1 LIDPRT
7 KFLGKPVAI
16 SREEIETMNHP
27 SPDPSVKRN
36 PNLALE
42 PDSQGR
48 ATRIRL
54 LNFSARPM
62 RAFHLSWIAFF
73 LSFVA
78 WFGIAPLMA
87 IVRDDLRLTKAQIG
101 NTVIASVAITIF
113 ARLLAGWLCDR
124 FGPRRTYCA
133 LLSLGA
139 LPVMGIGFSHSY
151 QSFLLFRLAIGLIG
165 ASFVITQYH
174 TSVMFSTSVVGTAN
188 AITAGWGNLG
198 GGVAQWV
205 MPMLFAALVGLGIDK
220 FMSWRLVMIVPGGL
234 MFVTGIAY
242 YLLTDDTPDGQP
254 FSARTG
260 SAAFWEAAGDYRV
273 WLLFLLYGACFGVE
287 ITVDNVAA
295 LYFKDSFHI
304 TLKLAGVLAGLIG
317 MMNLFAR
324 ALGGIAG
331 DWAGGKW
338 GWDGRVRLLGVTI
351 FLEGLLMVLFS
362 RLTLLGPA
370 TAAFLLFGLFVCMAC
385 GVTFSVAPLIRP
397 RAVGSVS
404 GIVGAGGN
412 LGAVLAA
419 MLFKSERLSGANAF
433 LILGGIV
440 AASSFW
446 VLALR
451 FRESKVSQSDL
462 EAMPVLM
469 SAD

>member
-1 LIDPRT
+1 
-7 KFLGKPVAI
+7 
-16 SREEIETMNHP
+16 
-27 SPDPSVKRN
+27 
-36 PNLALE
+36 
-42 PDSQGR
+42 
-48 ATRIRL
+48 
-54 LNFSARPM
+54 M

-87 IVRDDLRLTKAQIG
+87 VVRDDLKLTKEQIG

-113 ARLLAGWLCDR
+113 ARLLSGWLCDR
-124 FGPRRTYCA
+124 FGPRRTYAA
-133 LLSLGA
+133 LLLLGA
-139 LPVMGIGFSHSY
+139 LPVMGIGLSHSY
-151 QSFLLFRLAIGLIG
+151 HSFLLFRLAIGLIG
-165 ASFVITQYH
+165 ASFVVTQYH
-174 TSVMFSTSVVGTAN
+174 TSVMFSRSVVGTAN
-188 AITAGWGNLG
+188 AVTAGWGNLG

-205 MPMLFAALVGLGIDK
+205 MPLLFGALVGFGIDK
-220 FMSWRLVMIVPGGL
+220 FLSWRLGMIVPGVL

-242 YLLTDDTPDGQP
+242 FVLTEDTPDGEP
-254 FSARTG
+254 FVPRTG
-260 SAAFWEAAGDYRV
+260 GQAFWEAAADHRV

-295 LYFKDSFHI
+295 LYFKDSFHV
-304 TLKLAGVLAGLIG
+304 TLGVAGFLASLIG

-331 DWAGGKW
+331 DWVGTRWGLGG
-338 GWDGRVRLLGVTI
+338 RSRLLGLTI
-351 FLEGLLMVLFS
+351 FLEGLFMVLFS
-362 RLTLLGPA
+362 RLRVLAPA
-370 TAAFLLFGLFVCMAC
+370 TVTFLLFGLFVCMAC
-385 GVTFSVAPLIRP
+385 GVTFAVVPLIRP

-419 MLFKSERLSGANAF
+419 LLFKTENLSGANAF

-440 AASSFW
+440 VLTSFCA
-446 VLALR
+446 LLLR
-451 FRESKVSQSDL
+451 FSDAKVPISDV
-462 EAMPVLM
+462 EVVPALM

>member
-1 LIDPRT
+1 MHT
-7 KFLGKPVAI
+7 KPSNSSLHLEHKP
-16 SREEIETMNHP
+16 
-27 SPDPSVKRN
+27 
-36 PNLALE
+36 ALE
-42 PDSQGR
+42 PESDGR

-54 LNFSARPM
+54 LNFSTAPM

-87 IVRDDLRLTKAQIG
+87 IVRDDLKLTKAQIG

-113 ARLLAGWLCDR
+113 ARLLTGWLCDR
-124 FGPRRTYCA
+124 FGPRRTYSV
-133 LLSLGA
+133 LLILGA
-139 LPVMGIGFSHSY
+139 LPVMGVGLAHTY
-151 QSFLLFRLAIGLIG
+151 HSFLLFRLAIGLVG

-174 TSVMFSTSVVGTAN
+174 TSVMFSRSVVGAAN
-188 AITAGWGNLG
+188 AVTAGWGNLG
-198 GGVAQWV
+198 GGVTQWV
-205 MPMLFAALVGLGIDK
+205 MPVLFGAFVGFGADK
-220 FMSWRLVMIVPGGL
+220 FLSWRLAMIVPGAL
-234 MFVTGIAY
+234 MFFAGIAY
-242 YLLTDDTPDGQP
+242 YLLAEDTPDGRP
-254 FSARTG
+254 FSPRTG
-260 SAAFWEAAGDYRV
+260 AAAFWEAAGDYRV

-295 LYFKDSFHI
+295 LYFKDSFHL
-304 TLKLAGVLAGLIG
+304 TLKLAGLLASLIG

-331 DWAGGKW
+331 DWAGRKG
-338 GWDGRVRLLGVTI
+338 GLGGRVRLLGVTI

-362 RLTLLGPA
+362 RLTTLVPA
-370 TAAFLLFGLFVCMAC
+370 TMAFLLFGLFVCMAC
-385 GVTFSVAPLIRP
+385 GVTFAVVPLIRP

-419 MLFKSERLSGANAF
+419 MLFKAEGLSGANAF
-433 LILGGIV
+433 LILGSMV
-440 AASSFW
+440 AATSFCIF
-446 VLALR
+446 ALP
-451 FRESKVSQSDL
+451 FRESRVSVAEV
-462 EAMPVLM
+462 EAMPALM